1 MKFLRSLCF
10 FVLLAFFACGGKGL
24 GPLVPEISSYE
35 VEPVAPGAPTV
46 ILISIDT
53 LRADRLG
60 CYGAQQPTS
69 PQIDLFREQAVLFDQ
84 AIAQAPSTL
93 PSHASIFTSMIP
105 EHHGAFFSRRLP
117 LSPSVPTLAAI
128 LADAGYRTAA
138 FTGGGQIAP
147 EFGLD
152 RGFEIYGV
160 NLGGPGF
167 DAAVAS
173 GLEWLGQKRVQ
184 PAFLFL
190 HTYEVHHPYTPR
202 PDLLDLFD
210 DGYTGDLP
218 DEISKKLLKAINF
231 GEVPFDKRDLEHV
244 IAAYDA
250 EIRSVD
256 EAFGDLLAGLEELG
270 LTENSLIIFTS
281 DHGEEFGEHGAVGW
295 HSHTLYDELLR
306 VPLLIRYPEGR
317 HAGLSVTDQVR
328 LLDVAPTILGAA
340 GLTAPRGFE
349 GIDLEL
355 VINGLPTPL
364 PAVSQMDWPEGDPP
378 LSVRSLNWKLYP
390 KVVVAGARFSRE
402 EPSFVTRVVNRIGRW
417 RNANVLFDL
426 VDDPGE
432 LNNVLYD
439 NFWTSE
445 GMRKIGERVR
455 AERPVPEPVHKV
467 TVDDSTEERLRA
479 LGYLD

>member
-1 MKFLRSLCF
+1 MRSSGRSGDVGMKVFGIGIFVVSL
-10 FVLLAFFACGGKGL
+10 LLAVWTP
-24 GPLVPEISSYE
+24 GP
-35 VEPVAPGAPTV
+35 
-46 ILISIDT
+46 
-53 LRADRLG
+53 
-60 CYGAQQPTS
+60 
-69 PQIDLFREQAVLFDQ
+69 
-84 AIAQAPSTL
+84 
-93 PSHASIFTSMIP
+93 
-105 EHHGAFFSRRLP
+105 
-117 LSPSVPTLAAI
+117 
-128 LADAGYRTAA
+128 
-138 FTGGGQIAP
+138 
-147 EFGLD
+147 
-152 RGFEIYGV
+152 
-160 NLGGPGF
+160 
-167 DAAVAS
+167 AVAADIPLDAN
-173 GLEWLGQKRVQ
+173 GLPQWQVKQWTDFPVR
-184 PAFLFL
+184 
-190 HTYEVHHPYTPR
+190 
-202 PDLLDLFD
+202 
-210 DGYTGDLP
+210 
-218 DEISKKLLKAINF
+218 
-231 GEVPFDKRDLEHV
+231 LE
-244 IAAYDA
+244 
-250 EIRSVD
+250 
-256 EAFGDLLAGLEELG
+256 LAGLEELG